1 MRDGFEIGAALP
13 SAGPGDLPARP
24 APRVAQAP
32 EVPVF
37 DVPAFEVSDE
47 VFTGELGYRTG
58 TEVIVNSGHMVPVRL
73 QVTEVYRRDGAGEWV
88 MIHRHS
94 SVAAQ

>member
-32 EVPVF
+32 EVPI
-37 DVPAFEVSDE
+37 FEVSE
-47 VFTGELGYRTG
+47 EAFTGELGYRTG

-73 QVTEVYRRDGAGEWV
+73 QVTEVYRRDGAGDWV